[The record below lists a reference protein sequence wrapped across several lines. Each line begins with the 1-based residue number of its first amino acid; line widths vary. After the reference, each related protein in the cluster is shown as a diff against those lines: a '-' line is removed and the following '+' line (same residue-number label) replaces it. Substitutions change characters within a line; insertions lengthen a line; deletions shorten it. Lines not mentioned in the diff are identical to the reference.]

1 MSETFAELLEES
13 LNSSEMKPGAVIE
26 AEVVDINGDYV
37 IVNAGLKSESE
48 IPASQF
54 RDSEGAVQVNIGDRV
69 EVAIETVEDGYG
81 NTRLSRERA
90 RRAKSWEVLESA
102 FAEQSIVT
110 GILTGKVKGGFTVSI
125 DEVRAFLPGSLVDVR
140 PVTDTLFL
148 ENKQL
153 EFKVIKLDRVR
164 NNVVVSRRAVVEKE
178 MEVERAELLQNLEE
192 GQVVKGMV
200 KNLTD
205 YGAFVNLGGLD
216 GLLHI
221 TDIAWKR
228 VKHPSDV
235 LEVGQELD
243 VRVLKFDRERNRVS
257 LGLKQ
262 LGEDPWSDIARRYP
276 ANTRIFGKITNLTD
290 YGVFVELEEGV
301 EGLVHVS
308 EMDWTNKN
316 VHPSK
321 VCHLGDEVEVMV
333 LEIDSERRRISL
345 GIKQCTS
352 NPWEEFAATHNR
364 NDRITGQ
371 IRSITDFGVFIGLTG
386 GIDGLIHLSDL
397 SWDRSGEDIA
407 REFKKGDEVTAV
419 VLSVDPDRERISLG
433 IKQAEDDPFSAY
445 VSANPKGSVVKG
457 VVGTIDEK
465 GAVVHLEDGV
475 EGYLRAAELSRDF
488 VGDARNAL
496 QEGAEVEARITSI
509 ERKSRRITLS
519 VKALEME
526 IEGKA
531 IEEYSA
537 RPSTTI
543 SLGDKLIEEL
553 SKRES

>member
-1 MSETFAELLEES
+1 MSESFAELLEES
-13 LNSSEMKPGAVIE
+13 LRSSEMKPGAVIE

-90 RRAKSWEVLESA
+90 RRAKSWEALESA
-102 FAEQSIVT
+102 FAEQSIVK
-110 GILTGKVKGGFTVSI
+110 GFLTGKVKGGFTVSM

-140 PVTDTLFL
+140 PVTDTVFL
-148 ENKQL
+148 ENKEL

-192 GQVVKGMV
+192 GQIMKGIV

-262 LGEDPWSDIARRYP
+262 LGEDPWADIARRYP
-276 ANTRIFGKITNLTD
+276 ESTRIFGKITNITD

-345 GIKQCTS
+345 GIKQCTP
-352 NPWEEFAATHNR
+352 NPWEEFAATHNK

-371 IRSITDFGVFIGLTG
+371 IRSITDFGVFIGLDG

-397 SWDRSGEDIA
+397 SWDRPGEDIT

-419 VLSVDPDRERISLG
+419 VLAVDPDRERISLG
-433 IKQAEDDPFSAY
+433 IKQAQEDPFGAY

-457 VVGTIDEK
+457 VVDTIDVK
-465 GAVVHLEDGV
+465 GAVIRLEEGI
-475 EGYLRAAELSRDF
+475 EGYLRAADLSRDF
-488 VGDARNAL
+488 VEDARNVL
-496 QEGAEVEARITSI
+496 QSGVEIEARVTSI
-509 ERKSRRITLS
+509 DRKTRRITLS

-531 IEEYSA
+531 IEEYTA
-537 RPSTTI
+537 RSSTTI
-543 SLGDKLIEEL
+543 SLGDKLKEEW
-553 SKRES
+553 SKREI

>member
-1 MSETFAELLEES
+1 MSESFAELLEES
-13 LNSSEMKPGAVIE
+13 LRSSEMKPGAVIE

-90 RRAKSWEVLESA
+90 RRAKSWEALESA
-102 FAEQSIVT
+102 FADQSIVK
-110 GILTGKVKGGFTVSI
+110 GFLTGKVKGGFTVSM

-140 PVTDTLFL
+140 PVTDTVFL
-148 ENKQL
+148 ENKEL

-192 GQVVKGMV
+192 GQIMKGIV

-262 LGEDPWSDIARRYP
+262 LGEDPWADIARRYP
-276 ANTRIFGKITNLTD
+276 ESTRIFGKITNITD

-345 GIKQCTS
+345 GIKQCTP
-352 NPWEEFAATHNR
+352 NPWEEFAATHNK

-371 IRSITDFGVFIGLTG
+371 IRSITDFGVFIGLDG

-397 SWDRSGEDIA
+397 SWERPGEDIT

-419 VLSVDPDRERISLG
+419 VLAVDPDRERISLG
-433 IKQAEDDPFSAY
+433 IKQAQEDPFGAY
-445 VSANPKGSVVKG
+445 VSANPKGSIVKG
-457 VVGTIDEK
+457 VVDTIDVK
-465 GAVVHLEDGV
+465 GAVIRLEEGI
-475 EGYLRAAELSRDF
+475 EGYLRAADLSRDF
-488 VGDARNAL
+488 VEDARNVL
-496 QEGAEVEARITSI
+496 QSGAEIEARVTSI
-509 ERKSRRITLS
+509 DRKTRRITLS

-531 IEEYSA
+531 IEEYTA
-537 RPSTTI
+537 RSSTTI
-543 SLGDKLIEEL
+543 SLGDKLKEEL
-553 SKRES
+553 SKREI